1 LVLEK
6 CEGTLQQYF
15 NSLKAGYYVEE
26 DQKYRGPDPPDDVK
40 ALHQLASGL
49 NYIHNQQF
57 VHRDLK
63 SDNILIALS
72 GDLKISDFGF
82 CKQTNGSGSFSIGIM
97 SQQKINYVT
106 SAPELLEGK
115 AERANQMSDIFSL
128 GCLFF
133 TFLTRGS
140 HLFQE
145 TDDQNAH
152 IIPTNILEG
161 KYWLE
166 GRYYFDNL
174 SIFQPCIILSKF
186 TIERLAV
193 EKRFAESLISGMVRK
208 DPNERSKLVN
218 ILKELE
224 NRLHPSAINH

>member
-1 LVLEK
+1 M
-6 CEGTLQQYF
+6 
-15 NSLKAGYYVEE
+15 LKKIRNIE
-26 DQKYRGPDPPDDVK
+26 DQILLMMLRLSISWPV
-40 ALHQLASGL
+40 
-49 NYIHNQQF
+49 
-57 VHRDLK
+57 DLK

-161 KYWLE
+161 RYWLE
-166 GRYYFDNL
+166 GGYMILIIIEVLFNL
-174 SIFQPCIILSKF
+174 NS
-186 TIERLAV
+186 
-193 EKRFAESLISGMVRK
+193 
-208 DPNERSKLVN
+208 
-218 ILKELE
+218 
-224 NRLHPSAINH
+224 